1 MSILWFIVI
10 FMIVIYGITWMFTK
24 TKTLSNYSISST
36 STTFEAVTLSNPSSK
51 NYSYSI
57 WVYISSWTNTS
68 TPKYIFTRCAGT
80 GSSQIC
86 LPEVTL
92 AETDNTLKV
101 RVSSDTE
108 NDTICSVPN
117 IPIQTWTNI
126 IVSLNTK
133 VLDVYVNGKLAKT
146 CITSGVPSFNK
157 DAPLILTPAQ
167 SFTGYT
173 SRFIFYPNPTGPE
186 DAWTIYKSGPGGNL
200 LMSFLNQ
207 YKIKLSF
214 LRGTE
219 ETASITI

>member
-1 MSILWFIVI
+1 MNILLLIVI
-10 FMIVIYGITWMFTK
+10 FIVVVYFITWMFTS

-36 STTFEAVTLSNPSSK
+36 STTFEADSLSNPSSK

-57 WVYISSWTNTS
+57 WIYISSWTNTDK
-68 TPKYIFTRCAGT
+68 PKVIFTRCAT
-80 GSSQIC
+80 EDDTLC

-92 AETDNTLKV
+92 AETDNTLNV
-101 RVSSDTE
+101 RVSSDEGTG
-108 NDTICSVPN
+108 TTCSVPN

-146 CITSGVPSFNK
+146 CITSGVPTFNK
-157 DAPLILTPAQ
+157 DAPLILTPAP

-173 SRFIFYPNPTGPE
+173 SRFVYYPNPTGPE

-214 LRGTE
+214 FKGTE

>member
-10 FMIVIYGITWMFTK
+10 FIIVVYAVTWFFTS
-24 TKTLSNYSISST
+24 TKTLSNYGVSST
-36 STTFEAVTLSNPSSK
+36 ATTFEASTLSNPSSK

-57 WVYISSWTNTS
+57 WIYISSWTNTD
-68 TPKYIFTRCAGT
+68 TPKYIFTRCST
-80 GSSQIC
+80 KDTELC

-92 AETDNTLKV
+92 AETDNTLNV
-101 RVSSDTE
+101 RVSSEDGDST
-108 NDTICSVPN
+108 TCSVPN

-133 VLDVYVNGKLAKT
+133 VLDIYVNGKLAKT
-146 CITSGVPSFNK
+146 CITSGVPAFDK
-157 DAPLILTPAQ
+157 DAPLVLTPAT

-173 SRFIFYPNPTGPE
+173 SRFVFYANPTGPE

-214 LRGTE
+214 LKGTE

>member
-10 FMIVIYGITWMFTK
+10 FIIVIYAITWMFTK

-36 STTFEAVTLSNPSSK
+36 TTTFEAAALSNPSSK

-57 WVYISSWTNTS
+57 WIYISSWTNTD
-68 TPKYIFTRCAGT
+68 TPKYIFSRCAGSE
-80 GSSQIC
+80 GSQIC
-86 LPEVTL
+86 FPEVSL
-92 AETDNTLKV
+92 AETDNTLNV
-101 RVSSDTE
+101 RVSSDKDG
-108 NDTICSVPN
+108 DTVCSIPN

-133 VLDVYVNGKLAKT
+133 VLDVYINGKLSKT
-146 CITSGVPSFNK
+146 CITSGVPAFNK
-157 DAPLILTPAQ
+157 DAGLVLTPAP

-173 SRFIFYPNPTGPE
+173 SRFIFYANPTGPE

-214 LRGTE
+214 LKGTE